1 MECQSV
7 ISSNLK
13 EVCYDS
19 QTSTLRVE
27 FHNGNI
33 YEYSNVSSAVY
44 IALLKASSKG
54 RYFEA
59 YIKDRFPT
67 RKVW

>member
-13 EVCYDS
+13 EVCYES
-19 QTSTLRVE
+19 QTSTLRIE

-33 YEYSNVSSAVY
+33 YEYSYVPSAVHF
-44 IALLKASSKG
+44 ALLNASSKG
-54 RYFEA
+54 RYFDV